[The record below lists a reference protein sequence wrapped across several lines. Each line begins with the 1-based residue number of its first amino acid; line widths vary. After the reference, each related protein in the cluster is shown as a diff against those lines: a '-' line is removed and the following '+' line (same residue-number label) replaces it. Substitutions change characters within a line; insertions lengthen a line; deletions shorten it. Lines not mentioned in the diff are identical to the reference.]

1 MATKRYTWWT
11 LLLLVSVGACVEPFE
26 TPVQDKDVNFLVVDG
41 FLNTTN
47 GTANVKL
54 SRASVLHDAVST
66 IPEENAQVEIEDN
79 NGSRFPL
86 IARGLGVY
94 DATHNNISLTDQY
107 RIYILTTDGKEYRSK
122 FITPKVAPPIDE
134 LAWVPTSDGVH
145 VRVDTHDD
153 SKQSRYYRW
162 DFVETWEYRAPISSD
177 FLMENGEPRYRL
189 PEEQIWVCYRSLPS
203 SQILTTSTVRL
214 SEDRVND
221 FDLTFLPR
229 ATSKLG
235 VRYSILVRQF
245 AMSQEAYEYWE
256 ELKKTTE
263 SLGGLFDPQPG
274 KVTGN
279 MANIADDSEVVIGY
293 FDAGSASEKRLFIRF
308 SELPTH
314 LKVTTPFATCTEES
328 IGVNEVAT
336 LSPLYLI
343 TSAITEGITVIGYR
357 YTTTACADCR
367 YQGGSIIKPEFW

>member
-1 MATKRYTWWT
+1 M
-11 LLLLVSVGACVEPFE
+11 LLLMLVGACVEPFE
-26 TPVQDKDVNFLVVDG
+26 PPVQDKDVNFLVVDG

-47 GTANVKL
+47 GNANVKL
-54 SRASVLHDAVST
+54 SRASVLHEAVST
-66 IPEENAQVEIEDN
+66 IPEENALVEIEDN
-79 NGSRFPL
+79 NGNRYSLAPL
-86 IARGLGVY
+86 GLGVY
-94 DATHNNISLTDQY
+94 NSTHAEINLTGEY
-107 RIYILTTDGKEYRSK
+107 RIYIRTADGKEYNSK
-122 FITPKVAPPIDE
+122 YVTPKIAPPIDE
-134 LAWVPTSDGVH
+134 LSWVGTADGVY
-145 VRVDTHDD
+145 VLLDTHDD

-162 DFVETWEYRAPISSD
+162 EFVETWEYRAPISSD
-177 FLMENGEPRYRL
+177 FIMENGEPRYRL
-189 PEEQIWVCYRSLPS
+189 PEEQIWICYRSLPS
-203 SQILTTSTVRL
+203 SQIMTTSTVRL

-221 FDLTFLPR
+221 FPLTFLPR

-245 AMSQEAYEYWE
+245 AMTQEAFDYWE

-279 MANIADDSEVVIGY
+279 VSNIADDNEVVIGY
-293 FDAGSASEKRLFIRF
+293 FDAGSASEQRLFIRF
-308 SELPTH
+308 SDLPTH
-314 LKVTTPFATCTEES
+314 LKFTTPFATCVEES

-336 LSPLYLI
+336 LSPLYLL
-343 TSAITEGITVIGYR
+343 TSQITEGITVIGYR